1 MKQTMFFTRF
11 LVLSVLVLLS
21 SLSFAAQIVGVRSW
35 SGGDATRLVLELDG
49 TTEFRV
55 SEDSTPGRLMVL
67 MPKASSSIES
77 ARWPAQV
84 GALDAMRLDVD
95 GRTPCLILDLK
106 QEAEAKVFLLNPS
119 GQYGYRLV
127 IDLQPAAVANVV
139 IAVQPPSKPKSE
151 VKVITRSEPAQIER
165 SPRGLA
171 GLFKSSGRKIVV
183 TIDPGHG
190 GEDPGAIG
198 SLGTREKLV
207 TLAIAREL
215 AQYLNSQNG
224 IQAELTRDSDFF
236 IPLQQRRK
244 IGREEHRA
252 DIFISIH
259 ADSAPSRQAHGASVF
274 ALSIKGVNSAT
285 SRFAQQLAE
294 QENKSDLIGGAVAVS
309 DDISNMLAG
318 MLVEGTLKHSL
329 ELGRMILGEM
339 QPLVGKLHSS
349 RVEQAGFAVLKEPGM
364 VSLLVETGF
373 ISNPDEEQRLS
384 DSSYQRDLA
393 EKIGSGVINFCRQ
406 YPVPGTYFDQN

>member
-1 MKQTMFFTRF
+1 MKQAIFFTRF
-11 LVLSVLVLLS
+11 VVLSVAALFS
-21 SLSFAAQIVGVRSW
+21 SMSLAAQIVGVRSW
-35 SGGDATRLVLELDG
+35 SGGDTTRLVLELDSAS
-49 TTEFRV
+49 EFRV
-55 SEDSTPGRLMVL
+55 SEDSTPGRLIVL
-67 MPKASSSIES
+67 MPKASTNIEGP
-77 ARWPAQV
+77 RWPAQV
-84 GALDAMRLDVD
+84 GALDAMRLEVD
-95 GRTPCLILDLK
+95 GRTPRLILDLR
-106 QEAEAKVFLLNPS
+106 QEAEAKVFLLSPN
-119 GQYGYRLV
+119 GQYSHRLV
-127 IDLQPAAVANVV
+127 IDLQPSAATNVV
-139 IAVQPPSKPKSE
+139 IAVQPSGRLKSE
-151 VKVITRSEPAQIER
+151 PKVITRSEPAQIER
-165 SPRGLA
+165 PARGLA
-171 GLFKSSGRKIVV
+171 GLFKSSGRKIIV

-198 SLGTREKLV
+198 SLGTREKVV

-215 AQYLNSQNG
+215 AQYLNSQDG
-224 IQAELTRDSDFF
+224 IKADLTRDSDFF

-244 IGREEHRA
+244 IGRDEHRA

-259 ADSAPSRQAHGASVF
+259 ADSAPNRQAHGASVF

-309 DDISNMLAG
+309 DDISSVLAG

-329 ELGRMILGEM
+329 EMGRMILAEM
-339 QPLVGKLHSS
+339 QPLVGKLHSP

-384 DSSYQRDLA
+384 DSDYQRGLA
-393 EKIGSGVINFCRQ
+393 ERIGAGIINFCRQ
-406 YPVPGTYFDQN
+406 FPVPGTYFDQG